1 MTAAPGASA
10 KLQFTGANI
19 VTNAGTIVLSG
30 PGAAIVDEHGVNAL
44 TNFSHHLNFIRF
56 TDGATFTAA
65 NNFTNEGFFVVRPG
79 CTATFA
85 GGYTAIAGPNL
96 FDFPG
101 NVEVFGTEFGP
112 STGNGLFDV
121 TGGTFGNFDAATKT
135 LMDARFRLASTGAA
149 TATLRFPGA
158 DIVHNAAQL
167 EVVGPNTNIL
177 DENGNNGLRNFASNS
192 FYFALARRLLTVP
205 GDFVNSGPME
215 LYGGG
220 QFTVTGN
227 MSSNEYLALYA
238 YDIHLNFIAPGF
250 DPAEDF
256 ALSSKIAVNGNLT
269 LGANSYLLFEVL
281 SSKITTAI
289 TANGAASVA
298 GYLDLYCTF
307 DDSLI
312 TPADTFTLLQANLG
326 ITGTFDN
333 VASGQRIDA
342 LSYDTGEP
350 FGSFLLTNSGTAL
363 TLSDYQAVPQLTAAA
378 SRKSHGSVGTFDIDL
393 PLAGAPGVECRD
405 GGGVHTLIFTFNKE
419 IVSGSAALSSGS
431 GSVTG
436 TPVIAGN
443 TMTVAL
449 SGVSDVQQIAV
460 NLSGVTDAVG
470 QTLPDTVVALRLLI
484 GDTTGDGMVGAS
496 DIGQT
501 KAQSGTVAGAANFR
515 ADINTSGTI
524 NASDLGQVKSNS
536 GHSVTASARTSRTQP
551 AKAAARTARR
561 RSMADR

>member
-1 MTAAPGASA
+1 M
-10 KLQFTGANI
+10 
-19 VTNAGTIVLSG
+19 LSG

-65 NNFTNEGFFVVRPG
+65 NDFTNEGFFVVRPG
-79 CTATFA
+79 CTATFT
-85 GGYTAIAGPNL
+85 GGYTAVAGPNL

-135 LMDARFRLASTGAA
+135 LLDARFRLASTGTA
-149 TATLRFPGA
+149 TSTLRFPGA

-192 FYFALARRLLTVP
+192 FYFALARRALTVP
-205 GDFVNSGPME
+205 GLFANTGPME
-215 LYGGG
+215 IYGGG
-220 QFTVTGN
+220 EFTVTGN
-227 MSSNEYLALYA
+227 MSNDEYLALYA

-250 DPAEDF
+250 DPAPDF
-256 ALSSKIAVNGNLT
+256 ALSSKMAVNGNLT

-281 SSKITTAI
+281 NSKITTAI
-289 TANGAASVA
+289 DVSGAASIA

-307 DDSLI
+307 DDSLL
-312 TPADTFTLLQANLG
+312 TPTDTFTLLQADLG
-326 ITGTFDN
+326 ITGAFDN

-363 TLSDYQAVPQLTAAA
+363 TLSDYQAVPQLIAAV
-378 SRKSHGSVGTFDIDL
+378 SRKSHGGAGSFDIDL
-393 PLAGAPGVECRD
+393 PLEGDPGIECRD
-405 GGGVHTLIFTFNKE
+405 GGGAHTLVFVFNKE
-419 IVSGSAALSSGS
+419 IVSGTAAVSDGA
-431 GSVTG
+431 GSVAG
-436 TPVIAGN
+436 NPVIAGN
-443 TMTVAL
+443 TMSVSLT
-449 SGVSDVQQIAV
+449 GVSDVQQIAV
-460 NLSGVTDAVG
+460 TLSGVADAVG
-470 QTLPDTVVALRLLI
+470 QILPDTAVALRFLI
-484 GDTTGDGMVGAS
+484 GDTTGDGMVGSS

-501 KAQSGTVAGAANFR
+501 KAQSGAAAGPANFR
-515 ADINTSGTI
+515 NDINTSGAI

-536 GHSVTASARTSRTQP
+536 GHSVAASAYVTP
-551 AKAAARTARR
+551 ARPMSEKSAARTTLR
-561 RSMADR
+561 RSMPDR